1 MKQRELFIL
10 SVTVFLTIVAWVLF
24 DLNSLSKKITIRSNI
39 SQFEQV
45 DFSVKS
51 SIVENLKQRKQ

>member
-10 SVTVFLTIVAWVLF
+10 SVTIFLTIVAWVLF

-39 SQFEQV
+39 SKFEQV